1 MQSNGD
7 INDSTGAVE
16 KKKKIVLTLV
26 KQLQSLIKFLLQK
39 WWQLLVCK

>member
-16 KKKKIVLTLV
+16 KKNSINFSKAITE
-26 KQLQSLIKFLLQK
+26 FD
-39 WWQLLVCK
+39 

>member
-16 KKKKIVLTLV
+16 KKKKRINFSKAITE
-26 KQLQSLIKFLLQK
+26 FD
-39 WWQLLVCK
+39 

>member
-16 KKKKIVLTLV
+16 KKKKNSINFSKAITE
-26 KQLQSLIKFLLQK
+26 FD
-39 WWQLLVCK
+39 

>member
-16 KKKKIVLTLV
+16 KKKK
-26 KQLQSLIKFLLQK
+26 KNIKFNK
-39 WWQLLVCK
+39 KKKNFY